1 MSLLKMA
8 GQGEQKRAKKKP
20 SCGDGW
26 STSKDDVQKNRVP
39 EATTT
44 ARPRQSTE
52 NGPAHHTW
60 ARDLEV
66 FGADI
71 QASGN
76 LARSSMKAKSL
87 TILRLRL

>member
-1 MSLLKMA
+1 VSKSA
-8 GQGEQKRAKKKP
+8 QKKKP

-26 STSKDDVQKNRVP
+26 STSNEDVQKNRVP
-39 EATTT
+39 EATT
-44 ARPRQSTE
+44 ALPGQSTE
-52 NGPAHHTW
+52 NGPAHHTR